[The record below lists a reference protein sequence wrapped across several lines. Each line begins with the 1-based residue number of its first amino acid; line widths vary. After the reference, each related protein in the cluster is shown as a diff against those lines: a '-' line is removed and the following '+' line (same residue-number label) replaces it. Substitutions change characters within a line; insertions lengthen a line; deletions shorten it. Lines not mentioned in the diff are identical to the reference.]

1 MCGVLLVLCCVA
13 SGAGACTGL
22 KEAGFEPML
31 LIAYAFLQAAV
42 VATLLKFSTRAVAD
56 GALLHSA
63 WLEVLLL
70 QHHCRIK
77 DWRYSQAAVGM
88 PSVCDFFDLR
98 VDSVA
103 CGVCYVGSKGCGGV
117 SNACW
122 VEGGALFEL
131 PLMFSDAVM
140 QVMMVRIATLLT
152 FSMREMAYG
161 ALQL

>member
-1 MCGVLLVLCCVA
+1 
-13 SGAGACTGL
+13 
-22 KEAGFEPML
+22 
-31 LIAYAFLQAAV
+31 
-42 VATLLKFSTRAVAD
+42 
-56 GALLHSA
+56 
-63 WLEVLLL
+63 
-70 QHHCRIK
+70 
-77 DWRYSQAAVGM
+77 
-88 PSVCDFFDLR
+88 
-98 VDSVA
+98 VA